1 MKRTDEKERNEIVDK
16 IVKLLSGLGQHGT
29 HRNLSDFLDKEKEV
43 SGLKSE
49 EEYQK
54 EQAEWIESVKRRK
67 K

>member
-1 MKRTDEKERNEIVDK
+1 MKTTDEKERNEIVDK

-29 HRNLSDFLDKEKEV
+29 PRNLTEFLDKEKEV

-54 EQAEWIESVKRRK
+54 EQNEWFESVKRRK